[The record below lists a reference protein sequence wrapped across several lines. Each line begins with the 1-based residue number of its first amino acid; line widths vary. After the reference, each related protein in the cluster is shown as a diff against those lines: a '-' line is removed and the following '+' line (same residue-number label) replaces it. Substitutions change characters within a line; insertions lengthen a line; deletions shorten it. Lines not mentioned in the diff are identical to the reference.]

1 MNKLVMCIGF
11 SLSISN
17 LNCAF
22 ANFLDTL
29 KESDVAIIDERKG
42 DNLDLNELDRHQL
55 AKIYG
60 KDFEQ
65 EQQKVKVEQGSR
77 KQVNTEEIA
86 QTQVQKKVVSSKVE
100 LDYNKFNQPT
110 YFMFE
115 DPSKPPIPQSQI
127 EVDASFEKTA
137 QNKITEL
144 RNTVLADSSQGK
156 VTKTKSSKNNTTSK
170 QVAKT
175 NTVAKT
181 NSVKN
186 RATALKSLE
195 NIDFNF
201 NLKKRIPVTNSSQVL
216 TSDDFSKWVKR

>member
-1 MNKLVMCIGF
+1 MENKE
-11 SLSISN
+11 
-17 LNCAF
+17 
-22 ANFLDTL
+22 L
-29 KESDVAIIDERKG
+29 KQTIIDERKG

-77 KQVNTEEIA
+77 KQINTEEIA
-86 QTQVQKKVVSSKVE
+86 QTQVQERVTSSKVE

-137 QNKITEL
+137 QNKITQL
-144 RNTVLADSSQGK
+144 RNTVLADSSQSK
-156 VTKTKSSKNNTTSK
+156 LAKTKSTKNNTTSK
-170 QVAKT
+170 Q
-175 NTVAKT
+175 VAKT

-216 TSDDFSKWVKR
+216 TSDDFSKWIKR

>member
-1 MNKLVMCIGF
+1 MYLAFVF
-11 SLSISN
+11 SISN

-22 ANFLDTL
+22 ADFLDTL
-29 KESDVAIIDERKG
+29 KESDVAIIDEGKG
-42 DNLDLNELDRHQL
+42 NYLDLNEFDNQQL

-60 KDFEQ
+60 TKLNQEHKQ
-65 EQQKVKVEQGSR
+65 EQVKVEQSSNEHGNVEHVV
-77 KQVNTEEIA
+77 QA
-86 QTQVQKKVVSSKVE
+86 QENSTSSKVA
-100 LDYNKFNQPT
+100 LDYENFNQPT

-170 QVAKT
+170 PKT
-175 NTVAKT
+175 NTVAKS

>member
-11 SLSISN
+11 ALSISN

-60 KDFEQ
+60 KELEQ
-65 EQQKVKVEQGSR
+65 PKVKNKQGS
-77 KQVNTEEIA
+77 KEQVNTEEIA

>member
-11 SLSISN
+11 ALSISN

-60 KDFEQ
+60 KELEQ
-65 EQQKVKVEQGSR
+65 PIVKNKQGSR
-77 KQVNTEEIA
+77 EQVNTEEIA

>member
-1 MNKLVMCIGF
+1 M
-11 SLSISN
+11 SISN

-77 KQVNTEEIA
+77 KQINTEEIA
-86 QTQVQKKVVSSKVE
+86 QTQVQERVTSSKVE

-137 QNKITEL
+137 QNKITQL
-144 RNTVLADSSQGK
+144 RNTVLADSSQSK
-156 VTKTKSSKNNTTSK
+156 LAKTKSTKNNTTSK
-170 QVAKT
+170 Q
-175 NTVAKT
+175 VAKT

-216 TSDDFSKWVKR
+216 TSDDFSKWIKR

>member
-1 MNKLVMCIGF
+1 MNKLVMYLAF
-11 SLSISN
+11 VFSISN

-22 ANFLDTL
+22 ADFLDTL
-29 KESDVAIIDERKG
+29 KESDVAIIDEGKG
-42 DNLDLNELDRHQL
+42 NYLDLNEFDNQQL

-60 KDFEQ
+60 TKLNQEHKQ
-65 EQQKVKVEQGSR
+65 EQVKVEQSSNEHGNVEHVV
-77 KQVNTEEIA
+77 QA
-86 QTQVQKKVVSSKVE
+86 QENSTSSKVA
-100 LDYNKFNQPT
+100 LDYENFNQPT

-144 RNTVLADSSQGK
+144 RNTVLADSTQGK

-170 QVAKT
+170 PKT
-175 NTVAKT
+175 NTVAKS

>member
-1 MNKLVMCIGF
+1 MYLAFVF
-11 SLSISN
+11 SISN

-22 ANFLDTL
+22 ADFLDTL
-29 KESDVAIIDERKG
+29 KESDVAIIDEGKG
-42 DNLDLNELDRHQL
+42 NYLDLNEFDNQQL

-60 KDFEQ
+60 TKLNQEHKQ
-65 EQQKVKVEQGSR
+65 EQVKVEQSSNEHGNVEHVV
-77 KQVNTEEIA
+77 QA
-86 QTQVQKKVVSSKVE
+86 QENSTSSKVA
-100 LDYNKFNQPT
+100 LDYENFNQPT

-137 QNKITEL
+137 QNKITQL
-144 RNTVLADSSQGK
+144 RNTVLADSSQ
-156 VTKTKSSKNNTTSK
+156 SKL
-170 QVAKT
+170 AKT

>member
-11 SLSISN
+11 ALSISN

-29 KESDVAIIDERKG
+29 KESDVAIIDEGKG
-42 DNLDLNELDRHQL
+42 NYLDLNEFDNQQL

-60 KDFEQ
+60 TKLNQEHKQ
-65 EQQKVKVEQGSR
+65 EQVKVEQSSNEHGNVEHVV
-77 KQVNTEEIA
+77 QA
-86 QTQVQKKVVSSKVE
+86 QENSTSSKVA
-100 LDYNKFNQPT
+100 LDYENFNQPT

-170 QVAKT
+170 PKT
-175 NTVAKT
+175 NTVAKS

-201 NLKKRIPVTNSSQVL
+201 NLKKRIPVTNSSQVI

>member
-1 MNKLVMCIGF
+1 MNKLVMYLAF
-11 SLSISN
+11 VFSISN

-22 ANFLDTL
+22 ADFLDTL
-29 KESDVAIIDERKG
+29 KESDVAIIDEGKG
-42 DNLDLNELDRHQL
+42 NYLDLNEFDNQQL

-60 KDFEQ
+60 TKLNQEHKQ
-65 EQQKVKVEQGSR
+65 EQVKVEQSSNEHGNVEHVV
-77 KQVNTEEIA
+77 QA
-86 QTQVQKKVVSSKVE
+86 QENSTSSKVA
-100 LDYNKFNQPT
+100 LDYENFNQPT

-170 QVAKT
+170 PKT
-175 NTVAKT
+175 NTVAKS